1 MKSLEN
7 FVECHLDLQSAE
19 DDFVEELNNILHIP
33 KDHIKKITVESRAVG
48 SMFIQVVVISM
59 WGNNHLKS
67 EDLCKIKN
75 LTVVT
80 PNTLEI
86 EYGEI
91 HL

>member
-7 FVECHLDLQSAE
+7 YVECHLDLQSAE
-19 DDFVEELNNILHIP
+19 DDFIDELNNILHIP
-33 KDHIKKITVESRAVG
+33 KNHIKKITVESRAIG
-48 SMFIQVVVISM
+48 SMFVQVVVISM
-59 WGNNHLKS
+59 WGNNSLRS
-67 EDLCKIKN
+67 EDLSKIEN

-86 EYGEI
+86 EYGEF

>member
-19 DDFVEELNNILHIP
+19 DDFIEELNNILHIP

-48 SMFIQVVVISM
+48 SMFVQVVVISL

-67 EDLCKIKN
+67 EDLSKIKN

-80 PNTLEI
+80 PNSLEI